1 MNAYL
6 ALFRRMNNLKILG
19 AILSAAV
26 LLANPL
32 WGAES
37 SYELVPALQAS
48 KILPAGLLSG
58 PNHRVQEKVA
68 NDGYMNTYQIDSK
81 FGPFTA
87 VSMAML
93 RKRIGEIN
101 ALVVMEKIESTK
113 EFTGSLKQAGADT
126 LGSMKNLVTHP
137 VDTVSGAASGLGAA
151 FRRASDSLTG
161 PKRSDVEDSRVKDAI
176 GFSKVKRDYA
186 YQLNVD
192 VYSDNQKLQERL
204 NQISW
209 AGYGGSMT
217 WSAAMMAVPGGAGI
231 AFSVAGTSRLLNE
244 LFRTTPPVELRR
256 MNGEKLTA
264 MDIHPEIADAFLNNG
279 AFSPRQ
285 QTLFVHALDEMK
297 GVRNRAAYVG
307 FAATTQN
314 SNVAFFRERQAEM
327 YAGYH
332 KAVAPLNDF
341 VSLGELAAGRTA
353 DGSLVFC
360 APLDHLVWTESI
372 GRFITAANKVIDET
386 GPKKK
391 QLWVTGTLSPRARK
405 ELENRGWQVQQG
417 SETRL
422 LAWVENYPK
431 SDKPEEKPPSGT
443 VSMTV
448 KSVAL
453 GAGTSWSDGVLTFQG
468 KEYPFAVSGLSLG
481 DVGMSTLTG
490 AGKVYDLK
498 TVKDFPGSYAAAQSA
513 LAIRGGY
520 SDMSMKN
527 QAGVTIVILNSE
539 GTESGTRLSLGGSG
553 VSIKMK

>member
-204 NQISW
+204 NQIS
-209 AGYGGSMT
+209 
-217 WSAAMMAVPGGAGI
+217 
-231 AFSVAGTSRLLNE
+231 
-244 LFRTTPPVELRR
+244 
-256 MNGEKLTA
+256 
-264 MDIHPEIADAFLNNG
+264 
-279 AFSPRQ
+279 
-285 QTLFVHALDEMK
+285 
-297 GVRNRAAYVG
+297 
-307 FAATTQN
+307 
-314 SNVAFFRERQAEM
+314 
-327 YAGYH
+327 
-332 KAVAPLNDF
+332 
-341 VSLGELAAGRTA
+341 
-353 DGSLVFC
+353 
-360 APLDHLVWTESI
+360 
-372 GRFITAANKVIDET
+372 
-386 GPKKK
+386 
-391 QLWVTGTLSPRARK
+391 
-405 ELENRGWQVQQG
+405 
-417 SETRL
+417 
-422 LAWVENYPK
+422 
-431 SDKPEEKPPSGT
+431 
-443 VSMTV
+443 
-448 KSVAL
+448 
-453 GAGTSWSDGVLTFQG
+453 
-468 KEYPFAVSGLSLG
+468 
-481 DVGMSTLTG
+481 
-490 AGKVYDLK
+490 
-498 TVKDFPGSYAAAQSA
+498 
-513 LAIRGGY
+513 
-520 SDMSMKN
+520 
-527 QAGVTIVILNSE
+527 
-539 GTESGTRLSLGGSG
+539 
-553 VSIKMK
+553 